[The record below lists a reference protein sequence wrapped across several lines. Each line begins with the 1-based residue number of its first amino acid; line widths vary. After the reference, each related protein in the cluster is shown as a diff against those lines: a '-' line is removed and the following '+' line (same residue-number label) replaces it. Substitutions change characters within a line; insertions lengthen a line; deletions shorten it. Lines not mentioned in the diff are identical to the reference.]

1 MNPIENRIEHMH
13 DYYEGLA
20 LLNEYGVTP
29 NSIKEYNILSI
40 NEDINVLRG
49 KVAVLMRHN
58 GFIQ

>member
-1 MNPIENRIEHMH
+1 MNPIENRIENMH

-20 LLNEYGVTP
+20 LLNEYGATP
-29 NSIKEYNILSI
+29 NSIKEYNTLSI

-49 KVAVLMRHN
+49 KVAVLMKDN

>member
-1 MNPIENRIEHMH
+1 MDPIQNRIEKMY

-20 LLNEYGVTP
+20 ILNEYGVNP
-29 NSIKEYNILSI
+29 NSIKEYNTLSI

-49 KVAVLMRHN
+49 KVAVLMKDN